1 MQGEMVTRIEDHVNH
16 AEVDI
21 EKGRE
26 DLGKA
31 ENFKKAA
38 NKKKFILAAILAVV
52 VLIILLVILSEFGAF
67 SSSGSTTTIVKHEY
81 TYILPNGTK
90 ITSDTEQ
97 PNIPKS
103 VEQSLDTVLLGT
115 TPSTT
120 VTVTSTTTTLPD
132 YDGPGK

>member
-1 MQGEMVTRIEDHVNH
+1 MFVDLNNLVQMQGEMVSRIEDHVNH

-52 VLIILLVILSEFGAF
+52 VLIILLGK
-67 SSSGSTTTIVKHEY
+67 VK
-81 TYILPNGTK
+81 TLPHACK
-90 ITSDTEQ
+90 YF
-97 PNIPKS
+97 
-103 VEQSLDTVLLGT
+103 
-115 TPSTT
+115 TPSDNFIPELAKHL
-120 VTVTSTTTTLPD
+120 TL
-132 YDGPGK
+132 YGRYFLFGKGLGFDVFSLCFS